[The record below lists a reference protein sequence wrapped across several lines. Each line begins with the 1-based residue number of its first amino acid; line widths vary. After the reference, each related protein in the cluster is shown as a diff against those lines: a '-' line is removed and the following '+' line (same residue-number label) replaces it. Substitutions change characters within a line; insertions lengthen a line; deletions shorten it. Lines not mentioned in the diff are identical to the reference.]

1 MAGDWL
7 KISEGQEP
15 VVAAAIHDGHELRP
29 EVAKLVALSESDRLR
44 EEDPFTGTWTTIVGT
59 RVIPTRSRFEV
70 DLNRPRAMAVYRTPA
85 DAWGLKVWRREPSRE
100 TVANSLHQYD
110 QFYAAMH
117 EVLTNVKERCG
128 RFVLL
133 DLHTYNHR
141 RGGPESPPD
150 DPSRNPEVNLG
161 TGTMDRSR
169 WGALVDRFKEDLA
182 GFDFPGR
189 KLDVRENVRFR
200 GRPPVEVGPRKVP
213 GFRVLPRH
221 RVQEVLHGRVDG
233 GAGCGGAG
241 GDSSGPGGDPPRIDP
256 VLDPGQGVLTGAA
269 DADEGVP
276 DGG

>member
-1 MAGDWL
+1 MASDWL
-7 KISEGQEP
+7 KISEGHEP

-44 EEDPFTGTWTTIVGT
+44 EEDPFTGTWTAIVGT

-70 DLNRPRAMAVYRTPA
+70 DLNRPRAKAVYRTPA
-85 DAWGLKVWRREPSRE
+85 DAWGLKVWRREPSQE

-117 EVLTNVKERCG
+117 EVLTNVEERCG

-141 RGGPESPPD
+141 RGGPESPPG

-161 TGTMDRSR
+161 TGTLDRSR
-169 WGALVDRFKEDLA
+169 WGALADRFMEDLA

-200 GRPPVEVGPRKVP
+200 GGHLSRWVHEKFPASGCCLAIEFKKFFMDEWTGEPVAEELEAIPRALAATLP
-213 GFRVLPRH
+213 GLIR
-221 RVQEVLHGRVDG
+221 
-233 GAGCGGAG
+233 
-241 GDSSGPGGDPPRIDP
+241 S
-256 VLDPGQGVLTGAA
+256 LTPARGY
-269 DADEGVP
+269 
-276 DGG
+276 